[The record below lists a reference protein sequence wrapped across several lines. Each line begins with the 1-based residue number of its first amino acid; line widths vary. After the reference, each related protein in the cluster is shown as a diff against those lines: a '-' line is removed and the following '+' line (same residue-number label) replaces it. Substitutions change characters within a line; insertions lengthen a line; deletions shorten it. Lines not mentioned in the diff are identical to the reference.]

1 MRTGRNTVSRW
12 TLPVSSVVVPS
23 IIAARQW
30 LLGLICHR
38 TKSGQPGR
46 AQEAVD
52 RQAIERGENE
62 GMTVPSGQKSA
73 LSRDRKSRRE
83 HLAPKAG
90 AC

>member
-73 LSRDRKSRRE
+73 PSRGRKSRRE